1 MLVFGYRTKV
11 LATFLLPDLTC
22 TRCGSNNEVLCIAQ
36 RYYHISWILRFPGKK
51 TGLLICADC
60 KVTREEGDMSASLLN
75 TVDEKK
81 REVKSPWHY
90 YTGLVGIA
98 IIAIAALFSS
108 PNQRTSPGAEQS
120 GSGGYQAA
128 PGGRETISKTH
139 YLVAAFPYTQTISYQ
154 IVKVSP
160 GRDSME
166 TRLGKDSYH
175 TRDKAEGVIRDHT
188 VERADYSWTAVM
200 PTEFLDNLIKEGR
213 VWRLEE

>member
-11 LATFLLPDLTC
+11 LATFVLPDLTC
-22 TRCGSNNEVLCIAQ
+22 NRCGSSNEVLCIAQ

-60 KVTREEGDMSASLLN
+60 KVTREQGDMSASLLD

-90 YTGLVGIA
+90 YTGLAGIA
-98 IIAIAALFSS
+98 IIAIAALFAS
-108 PNQRTSPGAEQS
+108 PNQRTS
-120 GSGGYQAA
+120 SGG
-128 PGGRETISKTH
+128 GEVISKTH
-139 YLVAAFPYTQTISYQ
+139 YLIAAFPYTQTIAYQ
-154 IVKVSP
+154 IVKISP
-160 GRDSME
+160 GRDSVE